1 MKKLTILAVLAIAG
15 VLAGIVACGGDNKPA
30 ETPGGGTTTTTSSG
44 AASGSAAPAAS

>member
-15 VLAGIVACGGDNKPA
+15 LVAGIVACGDSNKPA
-30 ETPGGGTTTTTSSG
+30 ENPGGTTTTTSSG

>member
-15 VLAGIVACGGDNKPA
+15 VIAGIVACGGESKPA
-30 ETPGGGTTTTTSSG
+30 ETGGTTTTTSSG